1 MGSKQKIRITLLI
14 LLDAVSINFSY
25 ILALLL
31 RFEFMASDPSFE
43 VFFSNYCK
51 GLILATVIQ
60 LLVFYFGGL
69 YKSLWKYAST
79 EEMIQIVICC
89 VISNVMA
96 MAYYIFSGNNLP
108 RSVYIIAGM
117 LCLALVGGTRFCY
130 RYVRNLRFPGKFNLE
145 ERKSDQTRIMLVGAG
160 DAGAALIREIKEH
173 SSQNQKVIIAIDDN
187 KSKVG
192 QRISGVRIAGTR
204 EDIPF
209 FVDRYNIDEIIIAI
223 PTATKSQ
230 ISEIADICH
239 KTKCKLKILPGL
251 IDLVE
256 GKVSVSALR
265 DVDIEDLLGRDPVI
279 VDLNEISGYLRDRV
293 IMVTGGGGSIGS
305 ELCRQIA
312 MFKPRKLAIVDIYE
326 NSAYELQQE
335 LKREHPNL
343 VSDVFIGS
351 VVDMSRMEE
360 IFDQVRPH
368 VVFHAAAHKHV
379 PLMESAPREAIVN
392 NVIGTNNCMD
402 LAVKFR
408 ASKFILISTDKAVNP
423 TSVMGATKRIC
434 EMLMQQ
440 HAYRSSNTD
449 FAAVRFGNVLGS
461 NGSVIPLF
469 RKQIASGGPVT
480 VTHKDITRYF
490 MTIPEAVQLVIQA
503 GAMAKGGEIF
513 ILDMGEPVRIIDLAE
528 KLIRLSGF
536 EPYKDIDIKITGLR
550 PGEKLF
556 EELLLSEE
564 GIKETNHNK
573 IFIGHPIPTSD
584 GFDDMLVK
592 GIENTVNS
600 LVGKTDKDICQWIKN
615 VVPNYHNT
623 TLQ

>member
-1 MGSKQKIRITLLI
+1 MYNILRIRIITLI
-14 LLDAVSINFSY
+14 VLDAISINLSY

-31 RFEFMASDPSFE
+31 RFEFVTGDP
-43 VFFSNYCK
+43 VFAVYFDHYCK
-51 GLILATVIQ
+51 GMLMATIIQ
-60 LLVFYFGGL
+60 LIVFYIAGL

-79 EEMIQIVICC
+79 EEMMHIVVTCI
-89 VISNVMA
+89 ISNVMA
-96 MAYYIFSGNNLP
+96 MAYFILFEHHLP

-117 LCLALVGGTRFCY
+117 FCLALVGGSRFAY
-130 RYVRNLRFPGKFNLE
+130 RCIRNVRSPGKFNIKDE
-145 ERKSDQTRIMLVGAG
+145 KTQQTRIMLVGAG
-160 DAGAALIREIKEH
+160 DAGASLIREIKEH
-173 SSQNQKVIIAIDDN
+173 SSQNQKIIVAVDDN
-187 KSKVG
+187 KGKVG
-192 QRISGVRIAGTR
+192 QRISGIKIAGTR
-204 EDIPF
+204 DDIPDL
-209 FVDRYNIDEIIIAI
+209 VDRYGIDEIIIAI
-223 PTATKSQ
+223 PTATKKQ
-230 ISEIADICH
+230 ISEITEICH
-239 KTKCKLKILPGL
+239 NTKCRLKILPGL

-265 DVDIEDLLGRDPVI
+265 DVEIEDLLGRNPVI
-279 VDLNEISGYLRDRV
+279 VDLNEISGYLQDKI

-312 MFKPRKLAIVDIYE
+312 RFRPRKLAIIDIYE

-335 LKREHPNL
+335 LIRKYPEL
-343 VSDVFIGS
+343 QLEVLIGS
-351 VVDMSRMEE
+351 VVDITRMEE
-360 IFDQVRPH
+360 IFSHVRPH
-368 VVFHAAAHKHV
+368 VIFHAAAHKHV
-379 PLMESAPREAIVN
+379 PLMEDAPREAVVN

-402 LAVKFR
+402 LAVKYKAQR
-408 ASKFILISTDKAVNP
+408 FILISTDKAVNP

-434 EMLMQQ
+434 EMIMQQ
-440 HAYRSSNTD
+440 HASEPSSTE

-469 RKQIASGGPVT
+469 RKQIAAGGPVT

-513 ILDMGEPVRIIDLAE
+513 ILDMGEPVKILDLAE

-550 PGEKLF
+550 PGEKLY

-573 IFIGHPIPTSD
+573 IYIGHPIPVSE
-584 GFDDMLVK
+584 GFDTMLTD
-592 GIENTVNS
+592 GTDRTVGQLAGMS
-600 LVGKTDKDICQWIKN
+600 DDEVCGWIKT
-615 VVPNYHNT
+615 VVTNYQN
-623 TLQ
+623 